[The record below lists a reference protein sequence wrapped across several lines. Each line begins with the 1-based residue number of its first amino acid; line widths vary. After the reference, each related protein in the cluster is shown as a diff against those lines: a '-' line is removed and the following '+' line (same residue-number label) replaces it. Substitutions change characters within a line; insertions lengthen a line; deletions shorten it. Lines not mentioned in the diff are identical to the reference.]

1 MADQTSPGARVWPC
15 RPARRRVGEPLPGR
29 RFRQVAAIMLT
40 RWIANPSLAEEKSG
54 FWGDYRGTS

>member
-1 MADQTSPGARVWPC
+1 MADQISPGARAWPR
-15 RPARRRVGEPLPGR
+15 RPRVGGCGEPLPGR
-29 RFRQVAAIMLT
+29 RFHQVAAIMLT

>member
-1 MADQTSPGARVWPC
+1 MADQISPGARVWLVPA
-15 RPARRRVGEPLPGR
+15 ARRRAGEPLPGR
-29 RFRQVAAIMLT
+29 RFHQVAAIMLT